1 MKIKNKIK
9 LKKQQIGKQNKT
21 KQKQTEAYDSK
32 AKLYA
37 MSSFCKKKYLIIKYF
52 TSSEKNVDK
61 NMKTVHWELRPRTFV
76 QLDYLLISVLIEQH
90 DSVEWKELIGN
101 LIPMTKYCP

>member
-32 AKLYA
+32 AKLDA

-61 NMKTVHWELRPRTFV
+61 NMKTVH
-76 QLDYLLISVLIEQH
+76 
-90 DSVEWKELIGN
+90 
-101 LIPMTKYCP
+101 